1 MAIEGQVATI
11 VNERELVIN
20 RGSDSG
26 VNEGMKFKV
35 VGGELAIKDPETGEP
50 LGALARE
57 KIRVRI
63 VEVQPKYSIGKTYET
78 YVVNVG
84 GPFPDFGDVFR
95 RMATPGNEVTRVR
108 TLRRENTTSLEP
120 MDEAASLVKIG
131 DIVVEVEEES
141 GVGD

>member
-50 LGALARE
+50 
-57 KIRVRI
+57 
-63 VEVQPKYSIGKTYET
+63 
-78 YVVNVG
+78 
-84 GPFPDFGDVFR
+84 
-95 RMATPGNEVTRVR
+95 
-108 TLRRENTTSLEP
+108 
-120 MDEAASLVKIG
+120 
-131 DIVVEVEEES
+131 
-141 GVGD
+141 